1 MFSNRTYDIHVK
13 KFSYRFR
20 YFIND
25 YDLIFWVN
33 KQLHVFNLDEVDEEI
48 RSELIKNSNYL
59 ILLAWMLNAYDE
71 LKDEYF
77 YLELL
82 KVNEKDNI
90 FTL

>member
-25 YDLIFWVN
+25 YDLIFLVN
-33 KQLHVFNLDEVDEEI
+33 KQLHVSNLDEVDEEI

-71 LKDEYF
+71 FKDEYF

-82 KVNEKDNI
+82 KVNEKDYI